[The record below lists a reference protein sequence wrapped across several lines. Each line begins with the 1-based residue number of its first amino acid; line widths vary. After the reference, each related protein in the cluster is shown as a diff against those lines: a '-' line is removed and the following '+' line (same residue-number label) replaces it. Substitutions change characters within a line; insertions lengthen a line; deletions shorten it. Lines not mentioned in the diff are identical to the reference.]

1 MEMEENEKIWK
12 SIPFKKMKSIEIKY
26 NMEDEKGRFE
36 KNLLNFFKRGFIA
49 KENIKPGLK
58 NLN

>member
-26 NMEDEKGRFE
+26 NMENEKGRLENFIF
-36 KNLLNFFKRGFIA
+36 NFFTRGFIA
-49 KENIKPGLK
+49 KENIKPG
-58 NLN
+58 